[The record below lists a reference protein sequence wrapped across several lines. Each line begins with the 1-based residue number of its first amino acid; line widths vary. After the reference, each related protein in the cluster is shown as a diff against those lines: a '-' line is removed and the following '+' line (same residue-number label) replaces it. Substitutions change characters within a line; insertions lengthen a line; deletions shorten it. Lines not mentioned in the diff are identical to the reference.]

1 MKIFVNEE
9 ERELKVASVSTLA
22 TVMEMVSDTLP
33 NGYVITD
40 IQLNGKFLD
49 KNWNETA
56 SKTYLLDDDN
66 LAFRVEEA
74 AGIAIDILRE
84 TKEYLIELLVNFD
97 SIAKAFRISEEEEA
111 NSKFVAGIDH
121 LQDYLRALGDA
132 TALLGKPLE
141 TIIVNDVLFSQYINE
156 LAVILDNV
164 IKTQNQKDWIML
176 ADVIEY
182 EMIPALKKMG
192 LLYAILDIQ

>member
-1 MKIFVNEE
+1 MKIYVNEE
-9 ERELKVASVSTLA
+9 ERELKVASVCTLA
-22 TVMEMVSDTLP
+22 DVMEMVSDTLP
-33 NGYVITD
+33 NGYVVTD

-56 SKTYLLDDDN
+56 SKTYLLDDDK
-66 LAFRVEEA
+66 LRFKVDEA
-74 AGIAIDILRE
+74 AQIAIEILRE
-84 TKEYLIELLVNFD
+84 TKEYLIELLVSFD
-97 SIAKAFRISEEEEA
+97 SIAKGFRVNEEDEA
-111 NSKFVAGIDH
+111 NAKFVTGISH

-141 TIIVNDVLFSQYINE
+141 TIIVNDVVFSQYINE
-156 LAVILDNV
+156 LVVILDNV

-192 LLYAILDIQ
+192 FLYAILDI

>member
-1 MKIFVNEE
+1 MQIFVNEE
-9 ERELKVASVSTLA
+9 EREIKVASVCTLA
-22 TVMEMVSDTLP
+22 DIMGKVSDTLP
-33 NGYVITD
+33 NGYVITH
-40 IQLNGKFLD
+40 IHLNGKELD

-56 SKTYLLDDDN
+56 SKTYLLDDDK
-66 LAFRVEEA
+66 LSFKVEEA
-74 AGIAIDILRE
+74 AEIALEILKE
-84 TKEYLIELLVNFD
+84 TKEFLIELLVSFD
-97 SIAKAFRISEEEEA
+97 SIAKAFRVSEEEEA
-111 NSKFVAGIDH
+111 NAKFAAGIDH

-156 LAVILDNV
+156 LAVILDTV
-164 IKTQNQKDWIML
+164 IRTQSSKDWIML

-192 LLYAILDIQ
+192 LLYAILDI